1 MKQFIYICM
10 ILKVS
15 FDVVVVVG
23 SLRAGAETLVSR
35 LTDGRSALLCSALL
49 RSCLHPLYNTTTFRL
64 KSVK

>member
-23 SLRAGAETLVSR
+23 SLRAGAETLWSAGSQ
-35 LTDGRSALLCSALL
+35 TDALLCSALL

>member
-23 SLRAGAETLVSR
+23 SLRAGAETLWSAGSQ
-35 LTDGRSALLCSALL
+35 TDALLCSALL
-49 RSCLHPLYNTTTFRL
+49 CSGPVYIRCTTQLRL
-64 KSVK
+64 D

>member
-23 SLRAGAETLVSR
+23 SLRAGAETLVSL
-35 LTDGRSALLCSALL
+35 LTDGRSALLCSAQVLFT
-49 RSCLHPLYNTTTFRL
+49 SAVQHNY
-64 KSVK
+64 V

>member
-23 SLRAGAETLVSR
+23 SLRAGAETLWSAGSQ
-35 LTDGRSALLCSALL
+35 TDALLCSAQVLFT
-49 RSCLHPLYNTTTFRL
+49 SAVQHNY
-64 KSVK
+64 V